1 MRGFNLREL
10 ENGSR
15 VGTQDDWR
23 LDLRL
28 FEFFYEGVHQVDYS
42 SSHMGT
48 QLSLNTLITQDFLK
62 KAVDFLIDIF
72 AFIRK
77 SMLIYSL

>member
-1 MRGFNLREL
+1 MVFNLRGL

-15 VGTQDDWR
+15 VGTQDDWS

-28 FEFFYEGVHQVDYS
+28 FDFFYEGVHQVDYS

-48 QLSLNTLITQDFLK
+48 QLSLNKLITQDIFK
-62 KAVDFLIDIF
+62 KTVDFLIDIF

-77 SMLIYSL
+77 RVLINSL